1 MAEEGCFLGNTFQNV
16 GSDILLTDTS
26 MITTEDIIEQLQSYY
41 SQADQ
46 DLLIRA
52 SEFCTRA
59 HYGQKT
65 ADGRDYLQHSLEIA
79 SILARLKVDETT
91 LVVGILHDSLLPGLV
106 TGEELSREFGQEIL
120 SLIETGS
127 KISNIPYRQ
136 SNQQQVESF
145 RKMFVAMAR
154 DLRVILVYLAVRL
167 SDMRHISSRKEHD
180 RVACSRETLAIYAPL
195 ANRLGISWL
204 KGELE
209 DLSLKVLEPEKY
221 AALAQRITAQKEE
234 RGEYVTNVREEI
246 CNLLKESGLQG
257 EVTGR
262 FKHFYSVY
270 RKMER
275 TGVGL
280 DQIFD
285 LTAFRVLVDSVR
297 ECYEVLGLIHAN
309 WKPIPGRFKDY
320 IAMPKTN
327 MYQSLHTVVIG
338 PYGKRMEVQ
347 IRTRE
352 MHRIAEEGVAAHWK
366 YKEGGAVAVTGRDDQ
381 RFNWLRQVLEWQRD
395 VSTEWSASDTSFIDL
410 FPEDVYVFTP
420 NGDVKE
426 LPQGSCSIDFA
437 YAVHTDVGKQCVG
450 ARINGKLC
458 PLKTQLKN
466 GDIVEVLTSAHQTP
480 SKDWLSFVKTSKA
493 RNKIRHW
500 VKTEQREKSVEIG
513 RELLEKELRKH
524 HYSLKRAMS
533 LETFSQAVSELGFKS
548 AEDIFAAIG
557 YGKLSAGQVVS
568 HALPKEEQKQQ
579 TDKSGPLGK
588 VLKKFARRK
597 SQSAILIGGID
608 NVMVRFANCC
618 NPLPGEAVTGFITRG
633 RGLAVHAKNCP
644 QVLASDPERRIDVE
658 WDMQRKTTRP
668 VKIQVVC
675 SDQKGMLVGISGAIA
690 DADANIISASV
701 HARGDKKGTNLF
713 EIDVENLEHLN
724 RVIREIKKV
733 KGVIRV
739 ERIRN

>member
-1 MAEEGCFLGNTFQNV
+1 M
-16 GSDILLTDTS
+16 LT
-26 MITTEDIIEQLQSYY
+26 IEDIIEKQQEYH

-46 DLLIRA
+46 TLL
-52 SEFCTRA
+52 TRA
-59 HYGQKT
+59 RDFCLRAHSGQESPS
-65 ADGRDYLQHSLEIA
+65 ALDCLQHSLEVA

-91 LVVGILHDSLLPGLV
+91 LIVGILHDSLAPGRV
-106 TGEELSREFGQEIL
+106 TRDDLQAEFGQDVL
-120 SLIETGS
+120 DLIDTGN

-154 DLRVILVYLAVRL
+154 DLRVILVYLAVRV
-167 SDMRHISSRKEHD
+167 SEMRNISCRRIEEQISY
-180 RVACSRETLAIYAPL
+180 SRETLAIYAPL

-221 AALAQRITAQKEE
+221 TALARRISAHKKE
-234 RGEYVTNVREEI
+234 RGEYVNKIREQLYE
-246 CNLLKESGLQG
+246 LLKQSDIEG
-257 EVTGR
+257 EVSGR

-275 TGVGL
+275 TGVDL
-280 DQIFD
+280 DQIYD

-297 ECYEVLGLIHAN
+297 ECYEVLGLVHAT

-327 MYQSLHTVVIG
+327 MYQSLHTTVIG
-338 PYGKRMEVQ
+338 PFAERMEIQ

-395 VSTEWSASDTSFIDL
+395 VSTERSSVETSSIDL
-410 FPEDVYVFTP
+410 FPEEVYVFTP

-426 LPQGSCSIDFA
+426 LPTGSCPIDFA
-437 YAVHTDVGKQCVG
+437 FAVHTDVGRHCVG

-458 PLKTQLKN
+458 PLKTELKN
-466 GDIVEVLTSAHQTP
+466 GDIIEVLTSVHQTP
-480 SKDWLSFVKTSKA
+480 SSDWLSFVKTSKA

-500 VKTEQREKSVEIG
+500 VKAEQREKSIEIG

-524 HYSLKRAMS
+524 QYSLKRATA
-533 LETFSQAVSELGFKS
+533 LETFTKAVTDFGFQS
-548 AEDIFAAIG
+548 NEDLFAAIG
-557 YGKLSAGQVVS
+557 YGKLSAGQAVS
-568 HALPKEEQKQQ
+568 SALPKELQKQQ
-579 TDKSGPLGK
+579 AGHAGPLGK
-588 VLKKFARRK
+588 VFERFSRRK
-597 SQSAILIGGID
+597 PQSAILIGGID

-618 NPLPGEAVTGFITRG
+618 NPLPGEPVTGFITRG
-633 RGLAVHAKNCP
+633 RGLTVHAKKCP
-644 QVLASDPERRIDVE
+644 QVLASDKERRVDIE

-668 VKIQVVC
+668 VKIQVIC
-675 SDQKGMLVGISGAIA
+675 SDQKGMLVGVSGAIA
-690 DADANIISASV
+690 NADANICSASV
-701 HARGDKKGTNLF
+701 HSRGERKGINLF

-733 KGVIRV
+733 KGVLRV
-739 ERIRN
+739 ERIKN

>member
-1 MAEEGCFLGNTFQNV
+1 
-16 GSDILLTDTS
+16 
-26 MITTEDIIEQLQSYY
+26 MIAIEDIIEQLQSYHPHV
-41 SQADQ
+41 DQ

-52 SEFCTRA
+52 CEFCTRA
-59 HYGQKT
+59 HHGQKM
-65 ADGRDYLQHSLEIA
+65 ADGREYLQHSLEVT

-91 LVVGILHDSLLPGLV
+91 LIVGILHDSLSSGQV
-106 TGEELSREFGQEIL
+106 SREELIDEF
-120 SLIETGS
+120 SLEVVSLVETGN
-127 KISNIPYRQ
+127 KISSIPYRQ

-167 SDMRHISSRKEHD
+167 SNMRNIGQLKKQEQL
-180 RVACSRETLAIYAPL
+180 ACSRETLEIYAPL

-204 KGELE
+204 KSELE
-209 DLSLKVLEPEKY
+209 DLSLQVLEPEKY
-221 AALAQRITAQKEE
+221 AALAQRITAHKEE
-234 RGEYVTNVREEI
+234 RSEYVAKVREKI
-246 CNLLKESGLQG
+246 CDLLVQNNLQG
-257 EVTGR
+257 DVTGR

-275 TGVGL
+275 TGVDL
-280 DQIFD
+280 DQIYD
-285 LTAFRVLVDSVR
+285 LTAFRVLVGSVR
-297 ECYEVLGLIHAN
+297 ECYEVLGLIHAT

-320 IAMPKTN
+320 IAMPKSN
-327 MYQSLHTVVIG
+327 MYQSLHTTVVG
-338 PYGKRMEVQ
+338 PYIERMEVQ
-347 IRTRE
+347 IRTHE

-366 YKEGGAVAVTGRDDQ
+366 YKEGGAVSVTGRDDQ
-381 RFNWLRQVLEWQRD
+381 RFNWLRQVLDWQRD

-410 FPEDVYVFTP
+410 FPEEVYVFTP

-426 LPQGSCSIDFA
+426 LPQGSCPIDFA
-437 YAVHTDVGKQCVG
+437 YAVHTDVGRQCVG

-458 PLKTQLKN
+458 PLKSQLKN
-466 GDIVEVLTSAHQTP
+466 GDIIEVLTSAHQTP

-500 VKTEQREKSVEIG
+500 VKAEQREKSIEIG
-513 RELLEKELRKH
+513 RELIEKELRKH
-524 HYSLKRAMS
+524 QYSLKRAMALKS
-533 LETFSQAVSELGFKS
+533 FSFAVNEFGFRS

-568 HALPKEEQKQQ
+568 HALPKEEQKKQPG
-579 TDKSGPLGK
+579 KSGPLGK
-588 VLKKFARRK
+588 VLGKFSRRK
-597 SQSAILIGGID
+597 PQSAILIGGID

-618 NPLPGEAVTGFITRG
+618 NPLPGEPVTGFITRG

-668 VKIQVVC
+668 VKIQVIC

-690 DADANIISASV
+690 DADANIISASI

-724 RVIREIKKV
+724 RVIRETKKV
-733 KGVIRV
+733 KGVLRV